1 MAETR
6 FEVRS
11 DPEVFD
17 DLAQWWDGCPG
28 PRSTPFLRSD
38 WFALWAGAFLE
49 HGQRLEVVVWRQGD
63 EIVAALPL
71 MKRRLRRASLS
82 NSHSDVFDLIAP
94 DTRSASGPVGDFL
107 ARRPATRLYRL
118 DGSSP
123 LVPDARDDG
132 WVVTGTSQSPYVSL
146 AGGLDGLREAMGN
159 NLNKNIDRLERKIAG
174 LGEVVYLDNADGE
187 VPGAVEQCLEMEAAG
202 WKGEMGTAM
211 TSRPESTRFYRG
223 LVELARER
231 GWLRVCAL
239 LVAERLVAFQLCL
252 DYGGRRFLLKPS
264 YDEDLRRYSP
274 GKVLQWMVLRS
285 AVERGLDAYEFG
297 GDAEDW
303 KMHWTETTH
312 PRVTGIRF
320 GSRGAAAAVGQ
331 GLRTAHRSRSR

>member
-1 MAETR
+1 VSETR
-6 FEVRS
+6 LEVRS
-11 DPEVFD
+11 DPQVFD
-17 DLAQWWDGCPG
+17 DLSQWWDGCPG
-28 PRSTPFLRSD
+28 PLSTPFLRSD
-38 WFALWAGAFLE
+38 WFALWAGSFLDR
-49 HGQRLEVVVWRQGD
+49 GQQLEVAVWRQGD

-71 MKRRLRRASLS
+71 MKGGMRRASLS
-82 NSHSDVFDLIAP
+82 NSHGDVFDLIAP
-94 DTRSASGPVGDFL
+94 QAGPASDLVGDWL

-123 LVPDARDDG
+123 LVPEADDG
-132 WVVTGTSQSPYVSL
+132 DWVVTGTAQSPYVSL
-146 AGGLDGLREAMGN
+146 ARGLDGLRDAMGR

-187 VPGAVEQCLEMEAAG
+187 VPRAVEQCLDMEAAG
-202 WKGEMGTAM
+202 WKGETGTAM
-211 TSRPESTRFYRG
+211 TSRPESARFYRG
-223 LVELARER
+223 LIDLARDR

-252 DYGGRRFLLKPS
+252 DYGDRRFLLKPS
-264 YDEDLRRYSP
+264 FDENLRKHSP

-285 AVERGLDAYEFG
+285 AVEQGLDAYEFG

-303 KMHWTETTH
+303 KMHWTDTTH

-320 GSRGAAAAVGQ
+320 GSKGAGAVVGK
-331 GLRTAHRSRSR
+331 GLRLAYRRG